1 MSNIHGLLLIDKPA
15 GLTSHDVVR
24 QIRRVFKTRKVGH
37 AGTLDPLA
45 TGVLPVALG
54 EGTKLLQFLLAED
67 KSYRVTMRLGITTDT
82 LDAEGKVL
90 TQAEVPVNIS
100 QTLAQAMKSFVGE
113 IEQVPPMYSALK
125 RDGVPLYKL
134 ARAGKVVE
142 RPVRRV
148 KIERLDL
155 LDVQLPDLTLEVD
168 CTKGTYI
175 RTLCAD
181 LGEALGCG
189 AHITALRRLRSGQ
202 FPIERCLPLD
212 QITDVEQIIQ
222 GPAFLPVDEALFY
235 YSALELGEDAAGRLF
250 NGVPPAAEEVKTL
263 LSATP
268 GDLVRLVFA
277 GRLLAMARYAPE
289 RQNEK
294 RGDFELI
301 RGFNCQKEG

>member
-90 TQAEVPVNIS
+90 TQAEVPVNTSEI
-100 QTLAQAMKSFVGE
+100 LVQAMKSFVGE
-113 IEQVPPMYSALK
+113 IEQIPPMYSALK

-134 ARAGKVVE
+134 ARAGKVVD

-189 AHITALRRLRSGQ
+189 AHITALRRLRTGQ
-202 FPIERCLPLD
+202 FPIEQCLALD
-212 QITDVEQIIQ
+212 QIIDVEQIIQ
-222 GPAFLPVDEALFY
+222 GPSFLPVDEALFY
-235 YSALELGEDAAGRLF
+235 YPSLELDEDAAGRLF
-250 NGVPPAAEEVKTL
+250 NGVPPAAEEVKSL
-263 LSATP
+263 ISATT

-301 RGFNCQKEG
+301 RGFNCPKEG